1 MIEKLVAHTRYL
13 QLRPRAVFEKD
24 VDRNFFN
31 GKDKNIDRHEV
42 VAQIQKLLGE
52 KVAYHKIILSPGDNS
67 ISLTDHACEV
77 MELWQKSMGREFEW
91 WAVNHYNTDHYHTH
105 VIVAGRDNN
114 GREIFL
120 NREKLAELREI
131 SRRYLARERNLDLDL
146 DRDADIHT
154 DLMFVRHELIE
165 RLADMNIS
173 RFNDWQMQVD
183 AGLRTDQDYQRE
195 WKDLGL
201 GRIYELGRPFE
212 NLKKVSRDDQER
224 ESSGSSSSETKDGGA
239 PGSPDG
245 GGLQPGG
252 WLQQQ
257 VVGSD
262 QTISDGMTD
271 AKNHD
276 DRDDDET
283 RITAKGRI

>member
-131 SRRYLARERNLDLDL
+131 SRRYIARERNLDLDL

-212 NLKKVSRDDQER
+212 NLKKVTRDGQER
-224 ESSGSSSSETKDGGA
+224 EASGSGSSETQNGGA

-257 VVGSD
+257 VVGSG
-262 QTISDGMTD
+262 QTISDGVTD